1 MTMHNIL
8 NMIGKKDIYKRYIL
22 LIIATFLAATTFNLL
37 LAPNDIVAGGVNGIS
52 IITKDV
58 IQPSTLIL
66 ISSVILIIISYFTLG
81 RNQTVATV
89 FGSILY
95 PIAIMITS
103 GITNIIKIETN
114 DLFLISIVVGIS
126 SGIASGLVF
135 KYGFSL
141 GGTDIIKQI
150 LSKYLKISLGTSM
163 IFTDG
168 LIILVGGFFFG
179 WTRMLYALIIIYIA
193 SIIADKI
200 ILGISESKAFY
211 IVTSKEEQVK
221 KFIFDALHLSVT
233 VIYGQGGYG
242 GEDKKVL
249 LCVIP
254 TKDYFKFKEGLAFI
268 DDNAFF
274 VVTDAYEVV
283 GGTRNE

>member
-22 LIIATFLAATTFNLL
+22 LIIATFMAATAFNLFL
-37 LAPNDIVAGGVNGIS
+37 SPYELVSGGVNGIS
-52 IITKDV
+52 IITKDF
-58 IQPSTLIL
+58 IEPSTLIL
-66 ISSVILIIISYFTLG
+66 GTSIILIVLSYITLG
-81 RNQTVATV
+81 RHQTVASL

-95 PIAIMITS
+95 PIAIMLTS
-103 GITNIIKIETN
+103 GITNLIKIETQ
-114 DLFLISIVVGIS
+114 DLFLISVVAGIAAGTA
-126 SGIASGLVF
+126 SGIVF

-150 LSKYLKISLGTSM
+150 MSKYLKISMGTSM

-168 LIILVGGFFFG
+168 IIILIGGFFFG
-179 WTRMLYALIIIYIA
+179 WTKMLYALIIIYIA

-211 IVTSKEEQVK
+211 IVTAKEREVK
-221 KFIFDALHLSVT
+221 QFIFDALNQSVT

-254 TKDYFKFKEGLAFI
+254 TKDYFKFKEGLSII